1 MGPGGSLEGD
11 KDPPSPSPVFRSEGE
26 RRAEPLLPPPPPR
39 QGGTKHLHPRAVKGH
54 PPIPT
59 PYAQRRKGRQRAR
72 NAPGKMRAESCQ
84 IILPFPWKPGLA
96 EVSVCA
102 NEALAGVW
110 GEGWGAGRTREPDA
124 ETLRLAEAE
133 DKRGWRAGSFSRNPS
148 YSWPASQLLER
159 CVCGLKNGAI
169 VSTRPL
175 LACRV
180 PSACSSTAL
189 QRGPIL
195 SLPPLAPQLAW
206 G

>member
-1 MGPGGSLEGD
+1 MIKTLLRLPQCSGQREKGGQRPSSLHLPQDRVEQSPCIQGQS
-11 KDPPSPSPVFRSEGE
+11 KATPPSP
-26 RRAEPLLPPPPPR
+26 
-39 QGGTKHLHPRAVKGH
+39 
-54 PPIPT
+54 PPI
-59 PYAQRRKGRQRAR
+59 AQRRKGRQRAR
-72 NAPGKMRAESCQ
+72 NAPGEMRAESGQ

-110 GEGWGAGRTREPDA
+110 GGGWGAGRTREPDA

-169 VSTRPL
+169 VSTRPPP
-175 LACRV
+175 ACRD

-189 QRGPIL
+189 QRGSIL
-195 SLPPLAPQLAW
+195 SLPPRLPS
-206 G
+206 